1 MDAVQY
7 ETIYICMYV
16 YESIYVGVYVL
27 LQLSV
32 NVDAAAAAAANKI
45 RSKSVV
51 VNFATKLLQFVA
63 TTNKQASCNNNNDNN
78 NSHNNNDHLMFCFR
92 CVFHWLVIIC
102 TLGRVYRVL
111 QVLNLISSL
120 EHL

>member
-7 ETIYICMYV
+7 V
-16 YESIYVGVYVL
+16 YASIYVGVYVQ

-63 TTNKQASCNNNNDNN
+63 TTNKHASCNNNNDNN
-78 NSHNNNDHLMFCFR
+78 SHNNNGHLMFCFPL
-92 CVFHWLVIIC
+92 CFSLACH
-102 TLGRVYRVL
+102 
-111 QVLNLISSL
+111 NL
-120 EHL
+120 HTG